1 MLERIAHW
9 LWRQRGKGSLQRIG
23 QRGTNCEISLPIHIS
38 IPERLQ
44 LGSHV
49 YLGPDCW
56 LSTYAPIT
64 IGDGTIFGPRVKI
77 FTGNHRYENETALP
91 YDEVTLAKAVR
102 IAENVWVGADVMIL
116 PGVQIGEG
124 AVLAA
129 GSVVTKDVPKGA
141 VVGGN
146 PAKVLKFRD
155 LEQYEALKASGKI
168 YMQMKAAG
176 LLQMRVEQVEADGER
191 G

>member
-1 MLERIAHW
+1 
-9 LWRQRGKGSLQRIG
+9 
-23 QRGTNCEISLPIHIS
+23 
-38 IPERLQ
+38 
-44 LGSHV
+44 
-49 YLGPDCW
+49 

>member
-9 LWRQRGKGSLQRIG
+9 LWRQRGKTSLQSLGR
-23 QRGTNCEISLPIHIS
+23 RGENCEISLPIHIS
-38 IPERLQ
+38 IPEQLF

-56 LSTYAPIT
+56 LSTYAAVE
-64 IGDGTIFGPRVKI
+64 IGDGTIFGPRVKV

-91 YDEVTLAKAVR
+91 YDEVTLAKSVR

-116 PGVQIGEG
+116 SGVQIGEG

-129 GSVVTKDVPKGA
+129 GAVVTKDVPKGA

-146 PAKVLKFRD
+146 PAKVLKYRD
-155 LEQYEALKASGKI
+155 LEQYEALKASGKV
-168 YMQMKAAG
+168 YMQMKSTG
-176 LLQMRVEQVEADGER
+176 LLQMRVEQVEAGPDKA
-191 G
+191 